1 MAENT
6 WASDFYIWDQFSG
19 QAVVGDTF
27 DLSTWEAEREEWVQD
42 NQGYREP
49 VLETG
54 FSSVFETGF
63 QNASGSSLTL

>member
-6 WASDFYIWDQFSG
+6 WASDFYIWDQCSG

-27 DLSTWEAEREEWVQD
+27 DLSTWEAEGEEWVQD

-49 VLETG
+49 VLGTG

-63 QNASGSSLTL
+63 L